1 MRFSER
7 IKSSSLTDWLLT
19 LFTAVLAAAAIY
31 QFIIMGGQLD
41 TMRKDQR
48 AWVSIIQKGPI
59 VLNVGVTPSEVVTI
73 SNTGKTPAKHV
84 AAHFYVEI
92 VPNGKAP
99 HFEESAM
106 HSIVLYGS
114 IPPNLPQRYRDQK
127 KNQGR
132 GKAGRRGGR
141 PLPRCRKD
149 CDGPRQGMDGRARD
163 HLV

>member
-1 MRFSER
+1 MSKGKYKRQKEHAQQRAKQEGALVPALRGVVYPKPETETRTERKQDTNDKEERSMRFSER

-73 SNTGKTPAKHV
+73 SNTGKLRR
-84 AAHFYVEI
+84 
-92 VPNGKAP
+92 N
-99 HFEESAM
+99 M
-106 HSIVLYGS
+106 W
-114 IPPNLPQRYRDQK
+114 PPIFMLK
-127 KNQGR
+127 
-132 GKAGRRGGR
+132 
-141 PLPRCRKD
+141 
-149 CDGPRQGMDGRARD
+149 
-163 HLV
+163 